1 MFYPDRCS
9 SEREVLRPV
18 LDRRSEQTDEDPGC
32 LHNLPNRSPSDSLVL
47 LLQRIALLFTA
58 SLFPH
63 GWPDLTL
70 LRLQKLK
77 GSEVRKNRKSK
88 QWKSQQ

>member
-1 MFYPDRCS
+1 MASITEKVRADS
-9 SEREVLRPV
+9 
-18 LDRRSEQTDEDPGC
+18 DEDPGC
-32 LHNLPNRSPSDSLVL
+32 LPNLPSRSPTDSPALF
-47 LLQRIALLFTA
+47 LQYIALLFTV

-77 GSEVRKNRKSK
+77 GSEVRKTGNPNSENL
-88 QWKSQQ
+88 SNNVS